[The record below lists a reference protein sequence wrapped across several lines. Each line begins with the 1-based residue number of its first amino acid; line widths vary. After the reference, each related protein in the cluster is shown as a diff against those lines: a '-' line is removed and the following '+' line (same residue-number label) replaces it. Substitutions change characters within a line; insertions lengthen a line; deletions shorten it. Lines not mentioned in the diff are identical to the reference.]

1 MGDPGGQR
9 LVWFGLGSKQLHLI
23 IRDEPEP
30 ASSRHIAAYVDDFDS
45 FIAHLQKHD
54 VRLEEPQPAQFWSR
68 RADGSRFAFCYDPD
82 GNRIELMEK
91 SGT

>member
-9 LVWFGLGSKQLHLI
+9 LIWFALGSKQLHLI
-23 IRDEPEP
+23 IRDEPESV
-30 ASSRHIAAYVDDFDS
+30 SSRHIATSVDDFDS
-45 FIAHLQKHD
+45 FIAHLENTG
-54 VRLEEPQPAQFWSR
+54 VRLEEPHAGQFWSR

-91 SGT
+91 PGS